1 MTEVYYQVL
10 DFPLANKVLKLQWRQ
25 YMNFNYVINYT
36 LDGYNN
42 KNVWDSDYLKILSFF
57 KKIPSNPSPLSLHF

>member
-42 KNVWDSDYLKILSFF
+42 KNV
-57 KKIPSNPSPLSLHF
+57 